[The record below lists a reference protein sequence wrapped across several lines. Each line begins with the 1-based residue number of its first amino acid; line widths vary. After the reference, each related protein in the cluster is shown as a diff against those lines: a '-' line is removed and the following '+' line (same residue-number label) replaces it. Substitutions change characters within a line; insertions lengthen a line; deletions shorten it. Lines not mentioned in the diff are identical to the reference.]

1 MSPNLHAAHEGM
13 ASVPDWGVRRRT
25 RQ

>member
-13 ASVPDWGVRRRT
+13 ASVTDWGVRRRT
-25 RQ
+25 RH